1 MSYLKV
7 EIILFRFTSTVVA
20 LQSIVEDLN
29 TNEPKEMTG
38 NGEHENKLDIRVCWG
53 KQK

>member
-1 MSYLKV
+1 MSYVKV

-20 LQSIVEDLN
+20 LQSTAEDLN

-38 NGEHENKLDIRVCWG
+38 NGEHENKLDISLLG
-53 KQK
+53 